1 MSERK
6 YDQQKD
12 KELHIK
18 TTGLIEWPHGVNMDY
33 LRTESS
39 SYADLDR
46 LIDEYEGIKNSEM
59 VDFGSG
65 KGRVLFYVNHRL
77 GIPTTGIEV
86 NGVAFSHLVQNYVD
100 YTTEFPSK
108 KSEIQL
114 LEVKAED
121 YKIRKEDNVFYFF
134 NPFMINIFEK
144 VVQNIEASIKK
155 HPREVDIILYYP
167 SISFGYFL
175 DHDTSFQRVQ
185 RIKNKKY
192 IFNERERFDIFRHFP
207 E

>member
-1 MSERK
+1 MREK
-6 YDQQKD
+6 EYDQLMD
-12 KELHIK
+12 KELNIR

-46 LIDEYEGIKNSEM
+46 FVDEYVGLENSRL

-65 KGRVLFYVNHRL
+65 KGRVLFYLNREM

-86 NGVAFSHLVQNYVD
+86 NRVAFSHLRQNYVD
-100 YTTEFPSK
+100 YTTKYPEK
-108 KSEIQL
+108 IQDITL

-121 YKIRKEDNVFYFF
+121 YLIKPDDNVFYFF

-144 VVQNIEASIKK
+144 VIHNIEDSIYA
-155 HPREVDIILYYP
+155 HPRTVDVILYYP

-175 DHDTSFQRVQ
+175 DHQTSFNKIQK
-185 RIKNKKY
+185 IKNKKY
-192 IFNERERFDIFRHFP
+192 LFNNRECFEIYRYQP

>member
-1 MSERK
+1 MREK
-6 YDQQKD
+6 EYDQLMD
-12 KELHIK
+12 KELNIR

-46 LIDEYEGIKNSEM
+46 FVDEYVGLENSRL

-65 KGRVLFYVNHRL
+65 KGRVLFYLNREM

-86 NGVAFSHLVQNYVD
+86 NGVAFSHLRQNYVD
-100 YTTEFPSK
+100 YTTKYPEK
-108 KSEIQL
+108 IQDITL

-121 YKIRKEDNVFYFF
+121 YLIKPDDNVFYFF

-144 VVQNIEASIKK
+144 VIHNIEDSIYA
-155 HPREVDIILYYP
+155 HPRTVDVILYYP

-175 DHDTSFQRVQ
+175 DHQTSFNKIQK
-185 RIKNKKY
+185 IKNKKY
-192 IFNERERFDIFRHFP
+192 LFNNRECFEIYRYQP

>member
-12 KELHIK
+12 KELKIN
-18 TTGLIEWPHGVNMDY
+18 TVGLIEWPRGVNMDY

-46 LIDEYEGIKNSEM
+46 LIEEYKGIENSHL

-65 KGRVLFYVNHRL
+65 KGRVLFYLHHQL
-77 GIPTTGIEV
+77 GIPSTGIEV
-86 NGVAFSHLVQNYVD
+86 NGVAFSHLLHNYAD
-100 YTTEFPSK
+100 YTMAFPGK
-108 KSEIQL
+108 ESEIQL
-114 LEVKAED
+114 LEIKAEE
-121 YKIRKEDNVFYFF
+121 YKIRPEDNVFYFF
-134 NPFMINIFEK
+134 NPFMINIFEE
-144 VVQNIEASIKK
+144 VVKNIESSVKK
-155 HPREVDIILYYP
+155 HPRVVDIILYYP

-175 DHDTSFQRVQ
+175 DHDTSFKRVQ
-185 RIKNKKY
+185 KIKNKKY
-192 IFNERERFDIFRHFP
+192 IFNNRECFDIFRYFP